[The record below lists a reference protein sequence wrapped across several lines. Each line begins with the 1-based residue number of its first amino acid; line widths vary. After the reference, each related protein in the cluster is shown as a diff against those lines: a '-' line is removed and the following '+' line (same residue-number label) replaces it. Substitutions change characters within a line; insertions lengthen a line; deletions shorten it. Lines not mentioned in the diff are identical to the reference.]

1 MYLIAQKFPELA
13 EFKPISK
20 RIDIE
25 FINNQTQQH
34 LQVSKTFWS
43 VQKCKT
49 MAICRS

>member
-25 FINNQTQQH
+25 FIK
-34 LQVSKTFWS
+34 KTNTTAS
-43 VQKCKT
+43 
-49 MAICRS
+49 SGL